1 MAAFLGDPATC
12 PHGHPIPDADGAV
25 VIPPA
30 VPLNEIDCEI
40 EVEILRIEQ
49 PELILCEYLEER
61 ELLPGTI
68 LKIVDEAPYNGP
80 LTVLVNGK
88 EIALGR
94 EISSRIAVKPLDI

>member
-1 MAAFLGDPATC
+1 MS
-12 PHGHPIPDADGAV
+12 
-25 VIPPA
+25 IPPA
-30 VPLNEIDCEI
+30 YPLTEINCEV

-61 ELLPGTI
+61 GLLPGTI

-80 LTVLVNGK
+80 LTVAVKGK

-94 EISSRIAVKPLDI
+94 EISSRIAVVPTAGD